1 MHIFLPSS
9 LSLTLA
15 KASCVNLLT
24 TLETCPYFSFDRDA
38 MHSYPWCSNGMR
50 WNDTAV
56 CILLLK
62 LPFVHY
68 NALSRMRPRTY
79 SNVSCYVVDIR
90 HQIDSRKLP
99 ITSYFFLFD
108 PLGSI

>member
-1 MHIFLPSS
+1 
-9 LSLTLA
+9 
-15 KASCVNLLT
+15 
-24 TLETCPYFSFDRDA
+24 

-50 WNDTAV
+50 WNDIMA

-68 NALSRMRPRTY
+68 NALSRIRLRTY
-79 SNVSCYVVDIR
+79 SNVSRYVVDVR
-90 HQIDSRKLP
+90 HQIDSRKLL
-99 ITSYFFLFD
+99 ITGYFFLLN